1 MCTKFKSSPTQLAVC
16 PAVTSLPRI
25 TKRRGQG
32 QYDSTITLFGV
43 VVGSVMYLPCS
54 YLSFLKCICSPPWCL
69 INVRKIP
76 RALDLALK
84 GEFTRERTLTY
95 FSSLLC
101 DQTSV
106 DNHSSENCWSIKYE
120 NGLPRKFLKFLNSST
135 ISGFLENFE
144 KQILL
149 HHLDFIYMVCFSN
162 HDRRKIDSVVIH
174 VDFSRWTILKKVW
187 CVSYL
192 ISLSLVQNVVSLQN
206 SLIIKF

>member
-1 MCTKFKSSPTQLAVC
+1 MC

-32 QYDSTITLFGV
+32 QYDSTITLFGA
-43 VVGSVMYLPCS
+43 VVGPVMYLPCS

-106 DNHSSENCWSIKYE
+106 DNHGSENCWSIKYE

-149 HHLDFIYMVCFSN
+149 HHLDFIYMVCFPIMT
-162 HDRRKIDSVVIH
+162 DVKL
-174 VDFSRWTILKKVW
+174 IL
-187 CVSYL
+187 L
-192 ISLSLVQNVVSLQN
+192 
-206 SLIIKF
+206 